1 MKTRLI
7 IVGGFL
13 GAGKTTLLLESARQL
28 VARGYRVGLVTNDQG
43 KDLVDTKLISQQRW
57 PVEEVSGGCFCCS
70 FPDLYQSLSQ
80 LQDTVQPDIVLAEP
94 VGSCTDL
101 VSTVLRPLAT
111 YYPGQFEV
119 APLTVLLDASRDVDP
134 FPETVSYL
142 FDKQLAEAEFIL
154 LNKIDL
160 LKSDTVKNWIGSLGK
175 QYPHAQKLAIS
186 SRSGEGVEAW
196 LDRMLGQNST
206 SPLNLDVDYG
216 IYAEAEAELGWLNA
230 KGLVRD
236 SQPFSA
242 QTWSHQLLDYL
253 STRLTTE
260 RLPIAH
266 VKVHVSTPATA
277 FKASLTQTGIP
288 LSWDVASEDVSADE
302 LEFILNLRV
311 NADPQQLEQIVQDA
325 IEAVKPSASARHYF
339 THFECF
345 KPLPPRP
352 THRLILP
359 TP

>member
-28 VARGYRVGLVTNDQG
+28 AARGYRVGLVTNDQG
-43 KDLVDTKLISQQRW
+43 KDLVDTTLISQQRW
-57 PVEEVSGGCFCCS
+57 PVEEVAGGCFCCS
-70 FPDLYQSLSQ
+70 FPDLYTSLIH
-80 LQDTVQPDIVLAEP
+80 LQDTIQPDVVLAEP

-119 APLTVLLDASRDVDP
+119 APLTILLDASRDVAP
-134 FPETVSYL
+134 FPNSVGYL
-142 FDKQLAEAEFIL
+142 FDKQLTEAELIL
-154 LNKIDL
+154 LNKVDL
-160 LKSDTVKNWIGSLGK
+160 LKADSVNNWMGSLQK
-175 QYPHAQKLAIS
+175 QYPQAQKLAIS

-196 LDRMLGQNST
+196 LDIVLGQNSA
-206 SPLNLDVDYG
+206 SQLNLDVDYAL
-216 IYAEAEAELGWLNA
+216 YAEAEAELGWLNA

-242 QTWSHQLLDYL
+242 QTWTRNLLDHL
-253 STRLTTE
+253 SQRLSAE
-260 RLPIAH
+260 NFPIAH
-266 VKVHVSTPATA
+266 VKVHVSTPVTA
-277 FKASLTQTGIP
+277 FKASLTQTGVP
-288 LSWDVASEDVSADE
+288 LSWDVTSEDIPADQ

-311 NADPQQLEQIVQDA
+311 NADPQQLEQIVQETIDA
-325 IEAVKPSASARHYF
+325 IKPNPSARHYF

-345 KPLPPRP
+345 RPLPPRP

-359 TP
+359 V

>member
-28 VARGYRVGLVTNDQG
+28 AARGYRVGLVTNDQG
-43 KDLVDTKLISQQRW
+43 KDLVDTTLISRQRW
-57 PVEEVSGGCFCCS
+57 AVEEVAGGCFCCA
-70 FPDLYQSLSQ
+70 FPDLYESLSH

-119 APLTVLLDASRDVDP
+119 APLTILLDASRDVTP
-134 FPETVSYL
+134 FPENVGYL
-142 FDKQLAEAEFIL
+142 FDKQLTEAEIIL
-154 LNKIDL
+154 LNKVDL
-160 LKSDTVKNWIGSLGK
+160 IEPESLKNRLGGLQK
-175 QYPHAQKLAIS
+175 QYPHARKLAIS
-186 SRSGEGVEAW
+186 SRSGEGVPEW
-196 LDRMLGQNST
+196 LDIVLGENSA
-206 SPLNLDVDYG
+206 SQLNLDVDYE
-216 IYAEAEAELGWLNA
+216 IYAGAEAELGWLNA

-236 SQPFSA
+236 SQNFSP
-242 QTWSHQLLDYL
+242 QTWTRNLLDHL
-253 STRLTTE
+253 SRKLSVE
-260 RLPIAH
+260 NFPVAH
-266 VKVHVSTPATA
+266 VKIHVATPETA
-277 FKASLTQTGIP
+277 IKASLTQMGMP
-288 LSWDVASEDVSADE
+288 LSWDVISEDVSADQ

-311 NADPQQLEQIVQDA
+311 NADPQRLEQIVQES
-325 IEAVKPSASARHYF
+325 IEAVKPNPTARYYF

-345 KPLPPRP
+345 RPLPPRP

-359 TP
+359 A